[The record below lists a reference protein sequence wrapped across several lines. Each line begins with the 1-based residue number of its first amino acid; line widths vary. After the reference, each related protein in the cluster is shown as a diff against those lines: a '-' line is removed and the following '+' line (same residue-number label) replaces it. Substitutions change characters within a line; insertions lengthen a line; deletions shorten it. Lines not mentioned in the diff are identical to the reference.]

1 MQIFGFIFAGH
12 ETTSTTICW
21 ALKFLADQ
29 PSAQSTLRAALQ
41 DTFVAAKSEGR
52 NLSIQEIIGKHI
64 PYLDA
69 AIEEVLRCAGTAPV
83 VDRQAL
89 VDTEILGHRVPK
101 GTIVTC
107 LVTGPSM
114 MTPGF
119 ATDEGLRSPT
129 SQAAK
134 KNGRDR
140 AWDPEDMTLF
150 KPERWIVGG
159 EFDATAGPQLAFGL
173 GTRGCYGKRLVYVE
187 MRILLTLIVWN
198 FELLPCPTAL
208 SSYKSIL
215 ITTNEPRQCYVR
227 LREIRLKEAGD

>member
-1 MQIFGFIFAGH
+1 LQIFGFIFAGH

-52 NLSIQEIIGKHI
+52 NLSIQEIIDKHI

-69 AIEEVLRCAGTAPV
+69 AIEEVLRCASTAPV

-101 GTIVTC
+101 DTIVTC

-129 SQAAK
+129 SQATK

-150 KPERWIVGG
+150 KPER
-159 EFDATAGPQLAFGL
+159 
-173 GTRGCYGKRLVYVE
+173 
-187 MRILLTLIVWN
+187 
-198 FELLPCPTAL
+198 
-208 SSYKSIL
+208 
-215 ITTNEPRQCYVR
+215 
-227 LREIRLKEAGD
+227 

>member
-1 MQIFGFIFAGH
+1 M
-12 ETTSTTICW
+12 
-21 ALKFLADQ
+21 
-29 PSAQSTLRAALQ
+29 LQ
-41 DTFVAAKSEGR
+41 
-52 NLSIQEIIGKHI
+52 L
-64 PYLDA
+64 
-69 AIEEVLRCAGTAPV
+69 EEVLRCAGTAPV

-119 ATDEGLRSPT
+119 AIDEGLRSPT

-159 EFDATAGPQLAFGL
+159 EFDATAGPQLTSGL
-173 GTRGCYGKRLVYVE
+173 GTRGCFGTRLVHVE
-187 MRILLTLIVWN
+187 RRILPTLIVWN

-208 SSYKSIL
+208 SSYTSIL
-215 ITTNEPRQCYVR
+215 ITMNEPRQCLCALAR
-227 LREIRLKEAGD
+227 N

>member
-1 MQIFGFIFAGH
+1 
-12 ETTSTTICW
+12 
-21 ALKFLADQ
+21 
-29 PSAQSTLRAALQ
+29 
-41 DTFVAAKSEGR
+41 VAAKSEGR

-69 AIEEVLRCAGTAPV
+69 AIEEVLRCASTAPV

-101 GTIVTC
+101 DTIVTC

-114 MTPGF
+114 MTSGF
-119 ATDEGLRSPT
+119 AIDEGLRSPT

-140 AWDPEDMTLF
+140 AWNSEDMTLF

-198 FELLPCPTAL
+198 FELLSCPTAL

-215 ITTNEPRQCYVR
+215 ITTNESRQCYVR